1 MAAVGG
7 FMILSGIILL
17 GIAIL
22 TASGFLNVGLM
33 LERKYLLTFALLMVG
48 VGVLDTFAAII
59 IARW

>member
-1 MAAVGG
+1 
-7 FMILSGIILL
+7 MILSGIILL